1 MVDTKMEALPV
12 SLWLVKNEIPLLVL
26 FTGIFEQL
34 NNSTLISKHN
44 LFLHSYVFSTGM
56 EELSNG
62 VMKAD
67 ECAISRPLSIKERK
81 DVQRLIQKISKAR

>member
-1 MVDTKMEALPV
+1 M
-12 SLWLVKNEIPLLVL
+12 KNEIPLLVL